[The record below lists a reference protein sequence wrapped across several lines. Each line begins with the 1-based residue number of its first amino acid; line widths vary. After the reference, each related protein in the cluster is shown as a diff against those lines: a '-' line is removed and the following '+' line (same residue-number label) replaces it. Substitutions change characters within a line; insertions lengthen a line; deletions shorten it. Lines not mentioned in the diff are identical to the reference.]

1 MFTNSQNDTIEL
13 KTSFWIQNNKNQDL
27 DRLTEQVEKSPQIE
41 ISEKVTDKKYK
52 KKCYKMTM
60 KPYNWRSDLRN
71 KKDDI
76 SQTLKSKFTIKKYKV
91 DTRQIRNILEDQYL
105 CFKRQNTHDFID
117 YQEYF
122 NKLVEIGVISDDPNN
137 TFNSTN
143 RVVMPVFV
151 PEKNQLFI
159 KTGDKLSYQQFD
171 LSYEMK
177 NGSFIEKND
186 SDLEEI
192 LNKENYLQPKMDNLT
207 LSIFNSFVENLQWFL
222 EKYKVKARKRSKSK
236 SKSKSKSRAR
246 TKFKV
251 WPEDQDESQSSLYD
265 NIITSNKMQRGIVLS
280 KEILK
285 LVT

>member
-1 MFTNSQNDTIEL
+1 M
-13 KTSFWIQNNKNQDL
+13 

-137 TFNSTN
+137 TFSSTN
-143 RVVMPVFV
+143 RVIMPVFV

-207 LSIFNSFVENLQWFL
+207 LSIFNSFVENLQ
-222 EKYKVKARKRSKSK
+222 
-236 SKSKSKSRAR
+236 
-246 TKFKV
+246 
-251 WPEDQDESQSSLYD
+251 
-265 NIITSNKMQRGIVLS
+265 
-280 KEILK
+280 
-285 LVT
+285 

>member
-1 MFTNSQNDTIEL
+1 
-13 KTSFWIQNNKNQDL
+13 
-27 DRLTEQVEKSPQIE
+27 
-41 ISEKVTDKKYK
+41 
-52 KKCYKMTM
+52 
-60 KPYNWRSDLRN
+60 
-71 KKDDI
+71 
-76 SQTLKSKFTIKKYKV
+76 
-91 DTRQIRNILEDQYL
+91 
-105 CFKRQNTHDFID
+105 
-117 YQEYF
+117 
-122 NKLVEIGVISDDPNN
+122 
-137 TFNSTN
+137 
-143 RVVMPVFV
+143 MPVFV

-236 SKSKSKSRAR
+236 SKSKSKSRTR

-251 WPEDQDESQSSLYD
+251 SPEDQDESQSSLYD